1 MNLPEP
7 YQPVVSRQ
15 EFQTMIFSK
24 RFALPLFA
32 AVFFTL
38 ASVSASV
45 KSEVNAVL
53 KDLSTQ
59 YLDKHPQTVFQ
70 KNVAVLDLKDT
81 TPALRNNKVG
91 SILSS
96 LIVAKLSESTIFHV
110 VERGEAFA
118 TILKEQTIAQSGL
131 VDEATAS
138 KAGQLL
144 GADLILDGNVSELGD
159 SVAVTVRLVSVEKGE
174 VVASKTLSLP
184 RSEILHEVDA
194 YVTAAFQ
201 SPNGINIDLEGGPM
215 INFLPGGNNVWHAAA
230 DVGYRANKYLNFGFG
245 FATFNALNYYKE
257 QVNATNV
264 FPGYK
269 SGPPDNSTNYT
280 RTLSFLGLGPKLFAD
295 LTIPVA
301 TRFNFGVRAAFGV
314 LPGAHIYQSM
324 SRFPVP
330 TLLAAPPPTNFVSGV
345 VNEDF
350 TADSTSLAWPIF
362 VSGELMGD
370 FLITKRV
377 SIGFRVGYLHITT
390 FNPDQFEA
398 LGISQKQVY
407 TSGKAEANGSFANLF
422 GYSFNKDSKGNDI
435 NFSFSG
441 LMLAIALSAH
451 I

>member
-1 MNLPEP
+1 MNEPEP
-7 YQPVVSRQ
+7 KKTRFPQ
-15 EFQTMIFSK
+15 EFQTMVSAT

-32 AVFFTL
+32 AILFSL

-45 KSEVNAVL
+45 KSEVSALL

-59 YLDKHPQTVFQ
+59 YLDKRPQIVFQ

-81 TPALRNNKVG
+81 TPALKNNKVG
-91 SILSS
+91 QILSS

-110 VERGEAFA
+110 VERGEGFA
-118 TILKEQTIAQSGL
+118 AILKEQTIAQSGL
-131 VDEATAS
+131 VDETTAA

-174 VVASKTLSLP
+174 VLASKTLSLP
-184 RSEILHEVDA
+184 RSDVLHEVDA

-201 SPNGINIDLEGGPM
+201 SPNGINVDLEGGPM
-215 INFLPGGNNVWHAAA
+215 INFLPGGNNLWHAAV

-245 FATFNALNYYKE
+245 FTTFNALNYYKE
-257 QVNATNV
+257 QVAITNV
-264 FPGYK
+264 FPPYK
-269 SGPPDNSTNYT
+269 SGPPDNATNYT
-280 RTLSFLGLGPKLFAD
+280 RTLSFIGFGPKIFAD

-301 TRFNFGVRAAFGV
+301 TRFNFGIRGAFGL
-314 LPGAHIYQSM
+314 LPGAHIYQAM
-324 SRFPVP
+324 GRFPVP
-330 TLLAAPPPTNFVSGV
+330 TLLFSPGASNFTQSI
-345 VNEDF
+345 VNQDF

-407 TSGKAEANGSFANLF
+407 SSGKAEANGSFANLF
-422 GYSFNKDSKGNDI
+422 GYSFNKDKSGNDI